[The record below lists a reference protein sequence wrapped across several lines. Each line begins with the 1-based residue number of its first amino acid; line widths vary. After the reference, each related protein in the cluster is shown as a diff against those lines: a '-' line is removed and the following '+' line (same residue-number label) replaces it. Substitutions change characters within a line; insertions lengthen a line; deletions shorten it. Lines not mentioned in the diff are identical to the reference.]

1 MQVKA
6 SQAISIITKYLKA
19 GLVPMMTGSPGIGK
33 SDIVRTIA
41 ASYNLKVIDF
51 RLGQCDPT
59 DLLGFPNIKGNK
71 AGYVP
76 METFPIEGDPLP
88 EGYSGW
94 LLFMDEFNSGSNA
107 VQAAAYKIILD
118 KMVGVDNLHSK
129 VGIVC
134 AGNLETDN
142 AIVNPMS
149 TALQSRMV
157 HLELLVDAEE
167 FINHANSEGYD
178 HRITSYIGFKPKNVY
193 TFTPD
198 HTDKTYC
205 CPRTL
210 GFLNKILKVVD
221 DDSKDLLP
229 MMAGAVSEGIAR
241 EMLGYFKIYKDLPT
255 ITDIRNNPKGITV
268 PIEPSIL
275 FALTGSIAHKA
286 DKDNMNDLIEF
297 IYRLPKEFQ
306 VVCLKETV
314 RRNKSLLTHPAIQKW
329 ISTGAIE
336 LF

>member
-1 MQVKA
+1 
-6 SQAISIITKYLKA
+6 
-19 GLVPMMTGSPGIGK
+19 
-33 SDIVRTIA
+33 
-41 ASYNLKVIDF
+41 
-51 RLGQCDPT
+51 
-59 DLLGFPNIKGNK
+59 
-71 AGYVP
+71 
-76 METFPIEGDPLP
+76 
-88 EGYSGW
+88 
-94 LLFMDEFNSGSNA
+94 
-107 VQAAAYKIILD
+107 
-118 KMVGVDNLHSK
+118 
-129 VGIVC
+129 
-134 AGNLETDN
+134 
-142 AIVNPMS
+142 
-149 TALQSRMV
+149 
-157 HLELLVDAEE
+157 
-167 FINHANSEGYD
+167 
-178 HRITSYIGFKPKNVY
+178 
-193 TFTPD
+193 
-198 HTDKTYC
+198 
-205 CPRTL
+205 
-210 GFLNKILKVVD
+210 
-221 DDSKDLLP
+221 